1 MLNPRMFGA
10 LEGVLQS
17 FCKSIKV
24 THAHNSNNSEGR
36 NAGKGITQKIK
47 CPHLRLYPQS
57 PFQCFSVPVIVWLT
71 LIDSLMLLFFDS
83 SGLSSSY
90 QIVSV
95 QDEEFSVLTVILCC
109 PCGSFSFC
117 CLVYFSFGL
126 ALKYLHN
133 FTG

>member
-1 MLNPRMFGA
+1 MFGA
-10 LEGVLQS
+10 LERFLQS

-90 QIVSV
+90 RIVSV
-95 QDEEFSVLTVILCC
+95 QDEEFSVLTVILLLSPWFLQFLLLSIFFIWSC
-109 PCGSFSFC
+109 P
-117 CLVYFSFGL
+117 
-126 ALKYLHN
+126 
-133 FTG
+133 